1 MRITGKVKWFTLE
14 KGYGFI
20 THFDGSNFVDFYF
33 HIKNVIGSELP
44 KQGDTVDFEPGTS
57 PKGKNA
63 GSIRIIQ
70 RDQSRQPPRHEH
82 ITKDNNVPR
91 QRDDRVECIHC
102 KKLMVPRIK
111 FERGEPSERLCPFC
125 MGSQEQNKSCF
136 IATAAFDDECHPTV
150 DQLRAFRDNVL
161 IKSSPGRTFVQNY
174 YSYSPVA
181 ALWLERHPRLKVPAR
196 LLLST
201 IARVLRICIR

>member
-1 MRITGKVKWFTLE
+1 MRITGKVKWLSLE

-33 HIKNVIGSELP
+33 RINNVVGSDLP
-44 KQGDTVDFEPGTS
+44 KQGDTVDFEPGKS
-57 PKGKNA
+57 SKGTNA

-70 RDQSRQPPRHEH
+70 HAEDRQPPRREH
-82 ITKDNNVPR
+82 ITKENNGPR

-111 FERGEPSERLCPFC
+111 FDRGEPSERLCPFC
-125 MGSQEQNKSCF
+125 MGSQEKNNSCF
-136 IATAAFDDECHPTV
+136 IATAAFDDGCHPTV
-150 DQLRAFRDNVL
+150 DQLRAFRDKVL
-161 IKSSPGRTFVQNY
+161 IKSSLGRIFVQKY
-174 YSYSPVA
+174 YSYSPAA
-181 ALWLERHPRLKVPAR
+181 ALWLERHPRFKFPAR

-201 IARVLRICIR
+201 IARTLRICMR